1 MAGRFSVAR
10 FSVARFSVARFSV
23 ARFSVARFSVA
34 TFLVGRGARSAALGA
49 VSIVAV
55 VLAGCSSGGP
65 AAPSPSNANPSSAT
79 PQSLAGQTLTLYSG
93 QHPQTVDAL
102 VKEFQTRTGVKVSV
116 RSGDEAELANQLIQ
130 EGAVSPAD
138 VFFAE
143 NPPSL
148 TVLEEKGLLAPV
160 DPKALSA
167 VPASD
172 SSPKGDWVGV
182 SARAVLFAAN
192 NDQVPAANLPSSVRD
207 LASPAWKG
215 KLGIAPSETDFA
227 PVVTRMIKADGPD
240 ATKTWLEGLKANGKV
255 YDSNEDLVVAIN
267 HGEVAGGVLDHY
279 YWYRMR
285 DEQGAANM
293 HSALHPFAKG
303 DPGAFLDTS
312 GAAVLNGSKN
322 KDAAQAFVA
331 YLTSAPAQTIIATSE
346 SYEYPLAP
354 GVQSTKGL
362 PPQDSI
368 GAIASPADL
377 GDGSQAL
384 ELLQATGLL

>member
-1 MAGRFSVAR
+1 MAGGSFVGR
-10 FSVARFSVARFSV
+10 
-23 ARFSVARFSVA
+23 
-34 TFLVGRGARSAALGA
+34 FLVGRGARSAALGA

-55 VLAGCSSGGP
+55 VLAGCSSGGSGGP
-65 AAPSPSNANPSSAT
+65 AASSASPSSAGPSSAP
-79 PQSLAGQTLTLYSG
+79 PQALAGQTLTLYSG

-102 VKEFQTRTGVKVSV
+102 VKDFQTRTGAKVNV
-116 RSGDEAELANQLIQ
+116 RSDDEAELANQLIQ
-130 EGAVSPAD
+130 EGPASPAD
-138 VFFAE
+138 VFFSE

-148 TVLEEKGLLAPV
+148 TILEEKGLLAPV

-167 VPASD
+167 VPAAD
-172 SSPKGDWVGV
+172 SSPKGDWEGV

-267 HGEVAGGVLDHY
+267 RGEVAGGVLDHY

-285 DEQGAANM
+285 DEQGAVNV

-331 YLTSAPAQTIIATSE
+331 YLTSGPAQTIIATSE

-354 GVQSTKGL
+354 GVQSSKGL

-368 GAIASPADL
+368 GPVASPADL

-384 ELLQATGLL
+384 QLLQATGLL

>member
-1 MAGRFSVAR
+1 M
-10 FSVARFSVARFSV
+10 
-23 ARFSVARFSVA
+23 
-34 TFLVGRGARSAALGA
+34 VGVGARSTALGV
-49 VSIVAV
+49 VSVAAV
-55 VLAGCSSGGP
+55 VLAGCSSGPGGST
-65 AAPSPSNANPSSAT
+65 ASSSTNVTSPSTSA
-79 PQSLAGQTLTLYSG
+79 PSLAGQTLTVYSG

-102 VKEFQTRTGVKVSV
+102 VNDFQTRTGVKVNV
-116 RSGDEAELANQLIQ
+116 RSDDESELANQVLQ
-130 EGAVSPAD
+130 EGAASPAD

-167 VPASD
+167 VPTAD
-172 SSPKGDWVGV
+172 NSPKSDWAGV

-192 NDQVPAANLPSSVRD
+192 NDQVPAANLPTSVRD

-215 KLGIAPSETDFA
+215 KLGIAPSETDFT
-227 PVVTRMIKADGPD
+227 PVVTRMIAADGPD
-240 ATKTWLEGLKANGKV
+240 ATKKWLEGLKTNGKV

-267 HGEVAGGVLDHY
+267 RGEVAGGVLDHY

-285 DEQGAANM
+285 DEQGAQNV

-312 GAAVLNGSKN
+312 GAAVLKSSAHQ
-322 KDAAQAFVA
+322 DAAQAFVA
-331 YLTSAPAQTIIATSE
+331 YLTSAPAQNIIATSE

-368 GAIASPADL
+368 GAVASPADL

-384 ELLQATGLL
+384 QLLQDTGLL